1 MDTISIKKI
10 TGLVVIFAGLSMGLM
25 AQEKNN
31 AINAF
36 NESVELMK
44 SGEGDVIQS
53 FENCIKICEQVGDS
67 AEDIRLKAIQ
77 VLPGLYYQEAYA
89 LLTSDKNIEASL
101 NASKKTMEVAEKYGN
116 SRIKDNTHKIMIQAY
131 SSMASTYFA
140 AKDYDKA
147 LLAFDSVLMI
157 NPEHLTSIYNKAL
170 IYRGQ
175 NNNQK
180 FSETIDLYIEDLNAL
195 GDTTKVKQAND
206 LALDYFRI
214 AGAKAHQANNLG
226 EALELLNTSAKYGN
240 DKNVFYH
247 FAGIYNKQK
256 KYTQAAENA
265 QKGLEL
271 EKGSAEEKAKFY
283 FELGQ
288 AHAGKG
294 ETANACEV
302 LKNSMYGPFLQPSKA
317 LRTNLKCQ

>member
-101 NASKKTMEVAEKYGN
+101 NASKRPMEVAEKYGN
-116 SRIKDNTHKIMIQAY
+116 SRIKDNGHTIMIQSY
-131 SSMASTYFA
+131 SSTASTYF
-140 AKDYDKA
+140 
-147 LLAFDSVLMI
+147 
-157 NPEHLTSIYNKAL
+157 
-170 IYRGQ
+170 
-175 NNNQK
+175 
-180 FSETIDLYIEDLNAL
+180 
-195 GDTTKVKQAND
+195 
-206 LALDYFRI
+206 
-214 AGAKAHQANNLG
+214 
-226 EALELLNTSAKYGN
+226 
-240 DKNVFYH
+240 
-247 FAGIYNKQK
+247 
-256 KYTQAAENA
+256 
-265 QKGLEL
+265 
-271 EKGSAEEKAKFY
+271 
-283 FELGQ
+283 
-288 AHAGKG
+288 
-294 ETANACEV
+294 
-302 LKNSMYGPFLQPSKA
+302 
-317 LRTNLKCQ
+317 

>member
-1 MDTISIKKI
+1 MNTTRIKRIS
-10 TGLVVIFAGLSMGLM
+10 GLVVIFAGLCMSLL
-25 AQEKNN
+25 AQEKND
-31 AINAF
+31 AITAF

-44 SGEGDVIQS
+44 SGEENVIES
-53 FENCIKICEQVGDS
+53 FENCIRICEQVGDS
-67 AEDIRLKAIQ
+67 AEDIRLKAVQ

-89 LLTSDKNIEASL
+89 LLTSDKNVEASL
-101 NASKKTMEVAEKYGN
+101 IASKKTMEVAEKYGN
-116 SRIKDNTHKIMIQAY
+116 SRIKDNTEKIMIQAY
-131 SSMASTYFA
+131 STMASTYFA
-140 AKDYDKA
+140 AKNYDNA

-157 NPEHLTSIYNKAL
+157 NPKHLTSIYNKAL

-180 FSETIDLYIEDLNAL
+180 FSETIDLYIEDLKAL
-195 GDTTKVKQAND
+195 GDTVKVKQASD

-226 EALELLNTSAKYGN
+226 EALELLNTASRYGN

-247 FAGIYNKQK
+247 FAGIYNKQNK
-256 KYTQAAENA
+256 FSQAAENA
-265 QKGLEL
+265 MKGLEL
-271 EKGSAEEKAKFY
+271 EKGSAEDKAKFY

-288 AHAGKG
+288 AHAGNKN
-294 ETANACEV
+294 TADACDA